1 MTPFSETKR
10 FNDMRLSSNFAN
22 GIQEKGAETR
32 ENPPEAQNLLPR
44 FARVPGQGRRLKIGG
59 GHGEYLETP
68 DRPAS
73 LYRAHAKYPLLN
85 LTHTEGI

>member
-10 FNDMRLSSNFAN
+10 FDDLRLSSNFAN

-44 FARVPGQGRRLKIGG
+44 FARVPGQGRHLNIRS
-59 GHGEYLETP
+59 GHGETWRRRT
-68 DRPAS
+68 DWPAS
-73 LYRAHAKYPLLN
+73 AG
-85 LTHTEGI
+85 HTQSIRY